1 MIERNLTK
9 SITSSLKNKKSVL
22 LLGPRQTGKS
32 TLCES
37 LTFDYEFNLSDQGM
51 YLEFIRDPNFLL
63 NHLRAKKFEKGVVFI
78 DEVQRV
84 PSLLNTIQY
93 IVDKNKNIQFILTG
107 SSARKL
113 KRGHANLLPGRVHS
127 YMLGPVVASELKYA
141 IPTDFVLSLG
151 SLPEVIYK
159 RDDVNS
165 KKLLKSYALTYLHE
179 EIKAEALTKD
189 IEGFSRFIFNI
200 AVESASILD
209 LTKISKLSA
218 VPRQTVQRYFEIL
231 EDTLL
236 IHKNL
241 AFAKSEKKR
250 LVQHPKF
257 YFFDNGVLNSLL
269 SNFVASNDRKGM
281 LFENLVFVQLINSL
295 NYSEKEFRLSH
306 YRTDA
311 GSEVDI
317 ILELGREVI
326 AIEVKSG
333 AYKKTN
339 LNGLTGFEN
348 FIGKKIRKI
357 LLTPEGRRTMIDD
370 IEVMDWQSFLKD
382 LKI

>member
-1 MIERNLTK
+1 MIKRNLSK

-37 LTFDYEFNLSDQGM
+37 LPFDHEFNLSDQGM

-84 PSLLNTIQY
+84 PSLLNTVQY

-113 KRGHANLLPGRVHS
+113 KKGHANLLPGRVHS
-127 YMLGPVVASELKYA
+127 YKLGPIVASELEYT

-165 KKLLKSYALTYLHE
+165 KKLLKSYAHTYLHE

-200 AVESASILD
+200 AAESASILD

-295 NYSEKEFRLSH
+295 NYSEKEYRLSH

-317 ILELGREVI
+317 VLELGREI
-326 AIEVKSG
+326 IGIEIKSG
-333 AYKKTN
+333 AYKKTD

-348 FIGKKIRKI
+348 FIGKKIRKV
-357 LLTPEGRRTMIDD
+357 LLTPEGRETMIDD
-370 IEVMDWQSFLKD
+370 VEVMDWQSFLKD